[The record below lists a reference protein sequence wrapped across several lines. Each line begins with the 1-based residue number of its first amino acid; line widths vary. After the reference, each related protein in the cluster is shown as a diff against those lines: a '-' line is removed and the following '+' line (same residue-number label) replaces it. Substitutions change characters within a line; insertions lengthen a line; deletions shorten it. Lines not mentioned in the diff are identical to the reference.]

1 MTADGLQRPVVQ
13 TRSAEDLCFGGEKA
27 ASGGALRGARRRTA
41 TARVTWQ
48 QVAHE
53 SGVSAQTIQRTKGQ
67 AQFEVDGILALTGW
81 LGRPIEESAVG
92 DGIGQPVKREEQR

>member
-41 TARVTWQ
+41 TTQGDLAAGGARVRGQ
-48 QVAHE
+48 
-53 SGVSAQTIQRTKGQ
+53 SIQRTKGQ
-67 AQFEVDGILALTGW
+67 ARFEVDGILALTGW
-81 LGRPIEESAVG
+81 LGRAIEEFTVD